1 MNINEAQYYVYVVS
15 NKSRTLLYTG
25 FTGDLAGRIYQ
36 HKNKLADGFTNKYN
50 VNALVYYELCESRDA
65 AIWREKQ
72 IKGFLRQKKVDL
84 VSGQN
89 PEWRDLYDELVS
101 G

>member
-1 MNINEAQYYVYVVS
+1 MDEHQYYVYIVS
-15 NKSRTLLYTG
+15 NTSRRLLYTG
-25 FTGDLAGRIYQ
+25 FTSDLAGRIYQ
-36 HKNKLADGFTNKYN
+36 HKNKLADGFTSKYN
-50 VNALVYYELCESRDA
+50 VNALVYYEVCESRES
-65 AIWREKQ
+65 AIAREKQ

-89 PEWRDLYDELVS
+89 PEWLDLYDGLLS